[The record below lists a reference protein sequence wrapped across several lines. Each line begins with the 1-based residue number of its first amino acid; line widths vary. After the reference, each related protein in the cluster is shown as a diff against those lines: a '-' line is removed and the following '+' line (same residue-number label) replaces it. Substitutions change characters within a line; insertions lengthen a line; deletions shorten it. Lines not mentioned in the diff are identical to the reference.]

1 MTEGIDDARSRR
13 NWLERLGEKIPGFRG
28 FQDRELRREVDKL
41 QREHLAKELGRLK
54 VATRGKAAAYTDQGQ
69 IGALHLFERL
79 DRQLDG
85 LSQAIRFSDYGASG
99 FFDVVKINEPE
110 LEKLYQFDLS
120 ILEDLAL
127 LSGDLGAI
135 PLPGKG
141 DATEAIEQALARL
154 GSLQDKWAGRKNVVS
169 DVVKAGSPSG

>member
-1 MTEGIDDARSRR
+1 MTEGFEDARSRR
-13 NWLERLGEKIPGFRG
+13 NWLERLGELIPGFRG
-28 FQDRELRREVDKL
+28 FQDRELRREVDKM

-54 VATRGKAAAYTDQGQ
+54 VVTRGKARAYTDEGKL
-69 IGALHLFERL
+69 GVLHLFERL

-120 ILEDLAL
+120 VLDDVSL
-127 LSGDLGAI
+127 LSGDLAAI

-141 DATEAIEQALARL
+141 DASEAVEQALARL
-154 GSLQDKWAGRKNVVS
+154 GALEDKWAGRKSVIS
-169 DVVKAGSPSG
+169 EVVKASG